1 MPTSAAVMYS
11 GEMMLLA
18 LSLAAAAANVPE
30 LPKDV
35 PATATFYEVQLL
47 EQLAGQMA
55 VWSTPDGKLHVFYQY
70 NDRGRGPKTYSTVTL
85 DRAGVPSAEEI
96 EGNDYMKD
104 PVHESFA
111 VRGGLASWKNKA
123 EEGSSRLDGPA
134 FYVSIFGSPLE
145 GALLAN
151 AALRRGG
158 ALPLLPG
165 GEVRAERMTKLPKA
179 TLVSLTGL
187 DLTPNYLWLDAQDRL
202 FAIYGGW
209 FSLIRSGEQA
219 AFAALKKAQKKAE
232 DELALAR
239 ARRLPHRP
247 AGQLLISDVSVFDA
261 ESARLDPHRDVLIGG
276 NRIISIASA
285 GAPPD
290 GAQVIDGRG
299 KTLLPGL
306 WDMHAHVSPTDG
318 MLNLAAGVTT
328 VRDLANDNDE
338 LAARIARVDKGQE
351 IGTRV
356 VRAGFMDGVGPYQG
370 PTKVLVA
377 TPEEAMRWVNWYA
390 DHGFVQIKLY
400 SSLKPELVPIVAAE
414 AHRRGLRVSGH
425 IPAFMNAEQAVEQG
439 YDEIQHVNMLLLDFM
454 RDVKD
459 TRTPARFLE
468 PARRALDLDLGSPQ
482 VRGLVRVLQERHTA
496 LDLTL
501 SVFESL
507 MLDRPGHVSVPMAKV
522 ADRLPVQVRRGLY
535 AGQLPIQPGDDEKFR
550 ASWKRTLELVHELWA
565 AGIPIEAGTDG
576 FAGFSL
582 HRELELDAE
591 AGIPAPQVLQLATLG
606 AARIMGMDKD
616 LGQVRQGKLADL
628 VLIDGDPTKNI
639 SDVRKVALTVKD
651 GVIYD
656 PAELYREM
664 GIAPR

>member
-1 MPTSAAVMYS
+1 
-11 GEMMLLA
+11 MLVLA
-18 LSLAAAAANVPE
+18 LCLAAAANVPK
-30 LPKDV
+30 LPDDI
-35 PATATFYEVQLL
+35 PASATLYDVQLL

-55 VWSTPDGKLHVFYQY
+55 AWSTPDGKLHVFYQY
-70 NDRGRGPKTYSTVTL
+70 NDRGRGPKTYSTLTL
-85 DRAGVPSAEEI
+85 DASGLPVAEEI

-111 VRGGLASWKNKA
+111 QRDGVASWKNKA
-123 EEGSSRLDGPA
+123 EQGSRKLDGPA
-134 FYVSIFGSPLE
+134 FYASMFGSPLE
-145 GALLAN
+145 GALLAD

-158 ALPLLPG
+158 AVPLLPG
-165 GEVRAERMTKLPKA
+165 GEARAERMTKLPKA
-179 TLVSLTGL
+179 TLVSLTGF
-187 DLTPNYLWLDAQDRL
+187 DLTPNYVWLDAQGRL

-209 FSLIRSGEQA
+209 FSLIRAGEEA
-219 AFAALKKAQKKAE
+219 AFPELKEAQKKAE
-232 DELALAR
+232 AELALAR

-247 AGQLLISDVSVFDA
+247 QGKLVIRDVSVFDA
-261 ESARLDPHRDVLIGG
+261 ESARLDPHRDVLVEG
-276 NRIISIASA
+276 NRIVSIKPA
-285 GAPPD
+285 GAAPQ

-306 WDMHAHVSPTDG
+306 WDMHAHVSPIDG

-338 LAARIARVDKGQE
+338 LLARIGRIEKGEE

-356 VRAGFMDGVGPYQG
+356 VRAGFMDGPGPYQG

-377 TPEEAMRWVNWYA
+377 TPEEALRWVNWYA
-390 DHGFVQIKLY
+390 DHGFVQVKLY
-400 SSLKPELVPIVAAE
+400 SSIKPELVPLVAAE

-425 IPAFMNAEQAVEQG
+425 IPAYMNAEQAVEQG
-439 YDEIQHVNMLLLDFM
+439 YDEIQHVNMLLLNFM
-454 RDVKD
+454 PDVKD

-468 PARRALDLDLGSPQ
+468 PARRARDLDPGSPK
-482 VRGLVRVLQERHTA
+482 VRAFVRLLQERHTT

-501 SVFESL
+501 GAFETL
-507 MLDRPGHVSVPMAKV
+507 MLDRPGKVSVGMVAV

-535 AGQLPIQPGDDEKFR
+535 AGSLPIQPGDDEKFR

-565 AGIPIEAGTDG
+565 AGIPIEAGTDS
-576 FAGFSL
+576 FAGFGL
-582 HRELELDAE
+582 HRELELDVE

>member
-1 MPTSAAVMYS
+1 MI
-11 GEMMLLA
+11 LLA

-30 LPKDV
+30 LPKDI
-35 PATATFYEVQLL
+35 PASATLYDVQLL
-47 EQLAGQMA
+47 EQSAGQMA
-55 VWSTPDGKLHVFYQY
+55 VWSTPDGKLHAFYQF
-70 NDRGRGPKTYSTVTL
+70 NDRGRGPKTWSTLTL
-85 DRAGVPSAEEI
+85 DSSGVPIAAEI

-104 PVHESFA
+104 SVHESFA
-111 VRGGLASWKNKA
+111 VRDGVASWKNKA
-123 EEGSSRLDGPA
+123 EKGSRKLDGAA
-134 FYVSIFGSPLE
+134 FYTSMFGAPLE
-145 GALLAN
+145 GALLAD

-158 ALPLLPG
+158 VLPLLPG
-165 GEVRAERMTKLPKA
+165 GEARARRLTKLPKA

-187 DLTPNYLWLDAQDRL
+187 DLTPNYLWLDAQGRL
-202 FAIYGGW
+202 FAVHSGGDW
-209 FSLIRSGEQA
+209 FSLIRVGEE
-219 AFAALKKAQKKAE
+219 AALPPLKEAQKKVE
-232 DELALAR
+232 SELALDR
-239 ARRLPHRP
+239 ARRLSHRP
-247 AGQLLISDVSVFDA
+247 QGKLLIHDVSVFDA
-261 ESARLDPHRDVLIGG
+261 ESARLDPHRDVLIDG
-276 NRIISIASA
+276 NRIISIGPT
-285 GAPPD
+285 GAPPL

-338 LAARIARVDKGQE
+338 LAARIGRVDKGEE

-356 VRAGFMDGVGPYQG
+356 VRAGFMDGPGPYQG

-377 TPEEAMRWVNWYA
+377 TPEEALRWVDWYA

-400 SSLKPELVPIVAAE
+400 SSIKPELVPVVAAE

-425 IPAFMNAEQAVEQG
+425 IPAFMIAEQAVEQG

-454 RDVKD
+454 PEVKD

-468 PARRALDLDLGSPQ
+468 PARRARELDLASPK
-482 VRGLVRVLQERHTA
+482 VRAFVRLLQERHTS

-501 SVFESL
+501 GVFESM
-507 MLDRPGHVSVPMAKV
+507 MLDRPGRVSVNMAAV
-522 ADRLPVQVRRGLY
+522 AERLPVQVRRGLY
-535 AGQLPIQPGDDEKFR
+535 AGALPMQPGDDEKFR
-550 ASWKRTLELVHELWA
+550 ASWKRTLELVHVLWS

-582 HRELELDAE
+582 HRELELDAA

-616 LGQVRQGKLADL
+616 LGQVRQGKLADV
-628 VLIDGDPTKNI
+628 VLIDGDPTKDI

>member
-1 MPTSAAVMYS
+1 MI
-11 GEMMLLA
+11 LLA

-35 PATATFYEVQLL
+35 PASATLYDVRLL

-55 VWSTPDGKLHVFYQY
+55 AWSTPDGKLHVFFQF
-70 NDRGRGPKTYSTVTL
+70 NDRGRGPKTYSTLTL
-85 DRAGVPSAEEI
+85 DASGMPTAVEI
-96 EGNDYMKD
+96 EGNDYMKG

-111 VRGGLASWKNKA
+111 LRDGVASWKNKA
-123 EEGSSRLDGPA
+123 EEGSRKPDGPA
-134 FYVSIFGSPLE
+134 FYASIFGAPLE
-145 GALLAN
+145 SALLAD

-158 ALPLLPG
+158 VLPLLPDG
-165 GEVRAERMTKLPKA
+165 QARAERVTKLPKA

-187 DLTPNYLWLDAQDRL
+187 DLTPNYLWLDAQGRL
-202 FAIYGGW
+202 FAVYSDW
-209 FSLIRSGEQA
+209 FSVIRAGEEA
-219 AFAALKKAQKKAE
+219 AFPALKKEQKKAE
-232 DELALAR
+232 AKLALAR

-247 AGQLLISDVSVFDA
+247 QGKLLISDVSVFDA
-261 ESARLDPHRDVLIGG
+261 ESARLDPHRDVLIDG
-276 NRIISIASA
+276 NRIISITPA
-285 GAPPD
+285 GAPPQ

-338 LAARIARVDKGQE
+338 LAARIGRIDKGEE

-356 VRAGFMDGVGPYQG
+356 VRAGFMDGPGPYQG

-377 TPEEAMRWVNWYA
+377 TPEEALRWVNWYA
-390 DHGFVQIKLY
+390 DHGFVQIKMY
-400 SSLKPELVPIVAAE
+400 SSIKPELVPLVAAA

-454 RDVKD
+454 PDVKD

-468 PARRALDLDLGSPQ
+468 PARRARELDLSSPK
-482 VRGLVRVLQERHTA
+482 VRAFVRLLQERHTA

-501 SVFESL
+501 GVFESM
-507 MLDRPGHVSVPMAKV
+507 MLDRPGQVSVTMAAV
-522 ADRLPVQVRRGLY
+522 AERLPVQVRRGLY
-535 AGQLPIQPGDDEKFR
+535 AGALPIESGDDEKFR

-606 AARIMGMDKD
+606 AARTMGMDKD
-616 LGQVRQGKLADL
+616 LGQVRPGKLADV
-628 VLIDGDPTKNI
+628 VLIDGDPTKVI

-651 GVIYD
+651 GVIYQ

>member
-1 MPTSAAVMYS
+1 ML
-11 GEMMLLA
+11 LLA
-18 LSLAAAAANVPE
+18 LSLAAAAANVPA
-30 LPKDV
+30 LPKDI
-35 PATATFYEVQLL
+35 PASATLYDVLLL
-47 EQLAGQMA
+47 EQSAGQMA
-55 VWSTPDGKLHVFYQY
+55 VWSTPDGKLHVFFQF
-70 NDRGRGPKTYSTVTL
+70 NDRGRGPKTYSTLTL
-85 DRAGVPSAEEI
+85 DSSGVPTGAEI

-111 VRGGLASWKNKA
+111 VRDGVASWKNKA
-123 EEGSSRLDGPA
+123 EEGSRKLDGPA
-134 FYVSIFGSPLE
+134 FYTSMFGAPLE
-145 GALLAN
+145 GALLAE
-151 AALRRGG
+151 ATLRRGG
-158 ALPLLPG
+158 VLPLLPG
-165 GEVRAERMTKLPKA
+165 GEARARRVTKLPKA

-187 DLTPNYLWLDAQDRL
+187 DLTPNYLWLDAQGRL
-202 FAIYGGW
+202 FAVHSGW
-209 FSLIRSGEQA
+209 FSLIRAGEEA
-219 AFAALKKAQKKAE
+219 AFPQLKEAQKKVEA
-232 DELALAR
+232 ELALDR
-239 ARRLPHRP
+239 ARRLPRRP
-247 AGQLLISDVSVFDA
+247 QGKLVVRDVSVFDA
-261 ESARLDPHRDVLIGG
+261 ESARLDPHRDVLIDG
-276 NRIISIASA
+276 NRIISITPA
-285 GAPPD
+285 GVPPQ

-338 LAARIARVDKGQE
+338 LAARIGRIEKGEE

-356 VRAGFMDGVGPYQG
+356 VRAGFMDGPGPYQG

-377 TPEEAMRWVNWYA
+377 TPEEALRWVDWYA
-390 DHGFVQIKLY
+390 DHGFVQIKMY
-400 SSLKPELVPIVAAE
+400 SSIKPELVPVVAAA

-425 IPAFMNAEQAVEQG
+425 IPAYMIAEQAVEQG
-439 YDEIQHVNMLLLDFM
+439 YDEIQHVNMLLLNFM
-454 RDVKD
+454 PDVKD

-468 PARRALDLDLGSPQ
+468 PARRARELDLGSPK
-482 VRGLVRVLQERHTA
+482 VRAFVRLLQERHIA
-496 LDLTL
+496 LDPTL
-501 SVFESL
+501 AAFETL
-507 MLDRPGHVSVPMAKV
+507 MLDRPGRVSVGMAAV
-522 ADRLPVQVRRGLY
+522 AERLPVQVRRGLY
-535 AGQLPIQPGDDEKFR
+535 AGELPIQPGDDEKFR
-550 ASWKRTLELVHELWA
+550 ASWKRTLELVRELWA

-616 LGQVRQGKLADL
+616 LGQVRQGKLADV
-628 VLIDGDPTKNI
+628 VLIDGDPTKDI

>member
-1 MPTSAAVMYS
+1 MI
-11 GEMMLLA
+11 LLA

-35 PATATFYEVQLL
+35 PASATLYHVRLL
-47 EQLAGQMA
+47 DQLAGQMA
-55 VWSTPDGKLHVFYQY
+55 SWSTPDGKLHAFFQF
-70 NDRGRGPKTYSTVTL
+70 NDRGRGPKTYSTLTL
-85 DRAGVPSAEEI
+85 GPSGVPIAEETH
-96 EGNDYMKD
+96 GNDYMKD

-111 VRGGLASWKNKA
+111 LRDGVASWKNKA
-123 EEGSSRLDGPA
+123 EEGSRKLDGPA
-134 FYVSIFGSPLE
+134 FYASMFGAPLE
-145 GALLAN
+145 SALLAD

-158 ALPLLPG
+158 VLPLLPG
-165 GEVRAERMTKLPKA
+165 GEAGAERMAKLPKA

-187 DLTPNYLWLDAQDRL
+187 DLTPSYLWLDAQGRL
-202 FAIYGGW
+202 FAVYNGW
-209 FSLIRSGEQA
+209 FSVIRAGEEA
-219 AFAALKKAQKKAE
+219 AFPQLKEAQKKTEA
-232 DELALAR
+232 ELALAR
-239 ARRLPHRP
+239 ARRLLHRP
-247 AGQLLISDVSVFDA
+247 QGKLFIHDVSVFDA
-261 ESARLDPHRDVLIGG
+261 ESARLDPHRDVLIDG
-276 NRIISIASA
+276 NRIISVSPA
-285 GAPPD
+285 GAPPQ

-306 WDMHAHVSPTDG
+306 WDMHAHVFPTDG

-338 LAARIARVDKGQE
+338 LAARIGRIEKGEE

-356 VRAGFMDGVGPYQG
+356 VRAGFMDSPGPYQG

-377 TPEEAMRWVNWYA
+377 TSEEALRWVDWYA
-390 DHGFVQIKLY
+390 DHGFVQIKMY
-400 SSLKPELVPIVAAE
+400 SSMKPELVPLVAAE

-425 IPAFMNAEQAVEQG
+425 VPAFMNAEQAVEQG

-454 RDVKD
+454 PDVKD

-468 PARRALDLDLGSPQ
+468 PARRTRDLDLGSPK
-482 VRGLVRVLQERHTA
+482 VRAFVRLLQERHTA

-501 SVFESL
+501 GVFESM
-507 MLDRPGHVSVPMAKV
+507 MLDRPGKVSVNMAAV
-522 ADRLPVQVRRGLY
+522 AERLPVQVRRGLY
-535 AGQLPIQPGDDEKFR
+535 AGALPIQPGDDEKFR
-550 ASWKRTLELVHELWA
+550 ASWKRTLELVRVLWE

-606 AARIMGMDKD
+606 AVRIMGMDRD

-628 VLIDGDPTKNI
+628 VLIDGDPTKDI